1 MGKWSH
7 MGSCCIQY
15 TMFNVQSSMFN
26 VQMAIVW
33 PKYHCMGKW
42 SYMGSWWSHGQC
54 QRLKVN
60 GKVLTRGDQLITG
73 WSCDGIWP
81 NVRCSISN
89 GHWKLNIGHST
100 NWGMICQPSC
110 QSKLRKHYIWP
121 IILWTFI
128 LLSTHPHPA
137 PYFCQNLGSK
147 LRVVSLYDAHS
158 KAMRSTEVQ
167 RCKYY

>member
-26 VQMAIVW
+26 VQMVIVW

-42 SYMGSWWSHGQC
+42 SYMGSWLSHGQC

-110 QSKLRKHYIWP
+110 QSKLQKHYILTNNFMNIYSFEHPPTSSP
-121 IILWTFI
+121 IFLPKFRW
-128 LLSTHPHPA
+128 
-137 PYFCQNLGSK
+137 
-147 LRVVSLYDAHS
+147 
-158 KAMRSTEVQ
+158 
-167 RCKYY
+167 